1 MPRKR
6 VSMRHIDEV
15 LRLSAQGLSQHEISR
30 SVGISRTSV
39 RNYLE
44 RAQQAGLSW
53 PLPESLDSA
62 AIEARLFKRSARS
75 IGPGRP
81 EPNWLEVHREHK
93 RGKHVTLQLLHLE
106 YKQAYPDGWG
116 YTQFCAH
123 YHRWLG
129 RQDVVMRLEYAAGER
144 MFVDFAGDTVPVT
157 DPETGEVWQRAG
169 FRQRVGC
176 QWVSVRGGDPQ
187 PGSGVVAGRPRAGA
201 GVLWRVGPRG
211 RARQPQVG
219 RDQGLLV

>member
-53 PLPESLDSA
+53 PLPENLDSA
-62 AIEARLFKRSARS
+62 AIEGRLFKRSADEYR
-75 IGPGRP
+75 PGRP

-106 YKQAYPDGWG
+106 YKAVHPEGLS
-116 YTQFCAH
+116 YTQFCVH
-123 YHRWLG
+123 YRRWRA
-129 RQDVVMRLEYAAGER
+129 RQDVVMPGVRRWRAHVCRL
-144 MFVDFAGDTVPVT
+144 
-157 DPETGEVWQRAG
+157 
-169 FRQRVGC
+169 C
-176 QWVSVRGGDPQ
+176 
-187 PGSGVVAGRPRAGA
+187 GRHGA
-201 GVLWRVGPRG
+201 SDGPRHG
-211 RARQPQVG
+211 
-219 RDQGLLV
+219 